1 MPPEAVAAD
10 AYSDRS
16 CCSGDLGCAYPS
28 AKPFKSVIDGISV
41 WLQEF
46 KHMPLR
52 LSRQM
57 LLDHW
62 NEAIA
67 FVSATLDA
75 RLAGGNDDA
84 GVP

>member
-1 MPPEAVAAD
+1 M
-10 AYSDRS
+10 
-16 CCSGDLGCAYPS
+16 
-28 AKPFKSVIDGISV
+28 SV

-84 GVP
+84 GVPEVSCSNHPLCRGI

>member
-1 MPPEAVAAD
+1 M
-10 AYSDRS
+10 SM
-16 CCSGDLGCAYPS
+16 
-28 AKPFKSVIDGISV
+28 

-75 RLAGGNDDA
+75 RLASGNDDA
-84 GVP
+84 GVPQVSCNYHRLRWEI

>member
-1 MPPEAVAAD
+1 MT
-10 AYSDRS
+10 
-16 CCSGDLGCAYPS
+16 GDLGCADLFCQAFLAP
-28 AKPFKSVIDGISV
+28 IDGVSV
-41 WLQEF
+41 RLQEF

-67 FVSATLDA
+67 FVSATMDA
-75 RLAGGNDDA
+75 RLASGKHDA
-84 GVP
+84 GVSKDI